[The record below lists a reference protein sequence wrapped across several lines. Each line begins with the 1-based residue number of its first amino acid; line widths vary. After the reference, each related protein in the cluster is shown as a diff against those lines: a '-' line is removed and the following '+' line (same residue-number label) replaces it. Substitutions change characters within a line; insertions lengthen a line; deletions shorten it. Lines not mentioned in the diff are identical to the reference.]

1 MNRKNKRSFVVWMC
15 LRDVFQYARALLVS
29 FFLCF
34 ALVITPA
41 AQSLAQGVSEKSPD
55 GARVVAQKAFDEGQ
69 RLLAEG
75 TASSQLRAIEKFE
88 QATALWQGVSDLRME
103 AISLSYIGKVYD
115 VLGEKQKALEYYD
128 RTLSILRTVGDPS
141 GEATTLNNIGL
152 IYDSLGDKERALDYY
167 NRALPI
173 LRTVGNRRVEAIT
186 LVNVGLAYA
195 SLGEKQKALG
205 YYNQA
210 LPILRAVSDRGGEA
224 VTLNNIGYLYHSLGD
239 KQKALD
245 YFGRALPILQE
256 VGNTHVAAITL
267 NNIGY
272 AYDSINERQKA
283 LDYYNQALQVFRTV
297 GDRRMEAFTLNNLG
311 VSYRS
316 QGEKQK
322 ALDFFT
328 HALSIRLAVGDRPG
342 QAATLSDIGS
352 IYDLMAQQQKALNYY
367 RQALEL
373 SRTVEDREIE
383 ASTLHRIAQVELNL
397 GQFVKARADIE
408 AALVIVEGLRTKIA
422 GQELRASYFAT
433 TQQYFEFYI
442 DLLMRLQRL
451 DPNRGY
457 DAMALEVSERA
468 RARNLLDV
476 LTEARAN
483 IRQGVDPVLLDQ
495 ERALEQKLNVAAERQ
510 TRLLSEVRDKKHA
523 DSLRSQTESLLTQ
536 YQELEAR
543 IRASS
548 PHYAALTQRAQVSLK
563 EIQQQV
569 LDPETILLEYALG
582 DKKSFLFAVTPS
594 LIKSFELPAR
604 AEIERA
610 ARRTYDLLTARNQR
624 IKFETADE
632 QRIRIAKADTGYWES
647 ATVLSRMLLKP
658 VAALLGKKRLLI
670 VADGALNYIPFAA
683 LPAPDSLNPER
694 GSLKSK
700 GNNQRDGRDYGV
712 QTAGFELPLALNHEI
727 VSLPSASTLAILR
740 RELSERKPATKTLAV
755 LADPVFEKDDER
767 VKATKLPQ
775 GRDNREKKSAEGQG
789 AAGAEK
795 SSTPT
800 YDTQADTVGG
810 VNRIERLRFTRQEAN
825 NILALVSETD
835 SMKALDFA
843 ANRAAATSPE
853 LEQYRYVH
861 FATHGV
867 LNSAHPELSA
877 LVLSL
882 VNEQGVEQDGFLWA
896 HEVYNLRLPAEM
908 VVLSG
913 CRTGLGKEIK
923 GEGLVGLTRGFMYAG
938 SARVL
943 VSLWD
948 IADEASSELMVRV
961 YKGILGQQRLRPAAA
976 LRAAQISIWK
986 EKRWEAPYYW
996 AAFILQ
1002 GEPR

>member
-1 MNRKNKRSFVVWMC
+1 MNRENKRSFVVSML
-15 LRDVFQYARALLVS
+15 LRDVFHYARALQAS
-29 FFLCF
+29 FFLCSV
-34 ALVITPA
+34 LVITPG
-41 AQSLAQGVSEKSPD
+41 AQSLAQGVLEKSQD
-55 GARVVAQKAFDEGQ
+55 GTRVVAQRAFDEGR
-69 RLLAEG
+69 RLLGEG
-75 TASSQLRAIEKFE
+75 TASSQLKAIEKFAE
-88 QATALWQGVSDLRME
+88 ATSLWQALGDHRME

-115 VLGEKQKALEYYD
+115 VLGEKQKALHYYD
-128 RTLSILRTVGDPS
+128 RTLSLLHAVGDLS

-152 IYDSLGDKERALDYY
+152 IYDSLGDKQRALDYY
-167 NRALPI
+167 NRALPT
-173 LRTVGNRRVEAIT
+173 LRAIGNRRVEAIT

-195 SLGEKQKALG
+195 SLGEKQRALAN
-205 YYNQA
+205 YNEA

-224 VTLNNIGYLYHSLGD
+224 VTLNNIGYVYDSLSD
-239 KQKALD
+239 RQKALD

-256 VGNTHVAAITL
+256 VGNTRVAAITL
-267 NNIGY
+267 NNMGY

-316 QGEKQK
+316 LGEKQK
-322 ALDFFT
+322 ALAFFT
-328 HALSIRLAVGDRPG
+328 QALSLRIAVGDRPG

-352 IYDLMAQQQKALNYY
+352 IYDLLSQQQRALNYY
-367 RQALEL
+367 KQSLQL
-373 SRTVEDREIE
+373 SRAVEDREIE
-383 ASTLHRIAQVELNL
+383 ASTLHKIAQVERNR
-397 GQFVKARADIE
+397 GQLVKARADIE
-408 AALVIVEGLRTKIA
+408 ATLVIVEGLRTKIA

-451 DPNRGY
+451 DPNRRYG
-457 DAMALEVSERA
+457 AMALEVSERA

-476 LTEARAN
+476 LTEGRAN

-495 ERALEQKLNVAAERQ
+495 EHALEQKLNVAAERQ
-510 TRLLSEVRDKKHA
+510 TRLLSEGRNEKQA
-523 DSLRSQTESLLTQ
+523 DTLRNQTESLLTQ

-548 PHYAALTQRAQVSLK
+548 PRYAALTQRAQVSLE
-563 EIQQQV
+563 EIQKQV
-569 LDPETILLEYALG
+569 LDPETLLLEYALG
-582 DKKSFLFAVTPS
+582 DEKSFLFAVTPS
-594 LIKSFELPAR
+594 FIKSFELPPR
-604 AEIERA
+604 AEIETA
-610 ARRTYDLLTARNQR
+610 ARRAYDLLTARNQR

-632 QRIRIAKADTGYWES
+632 QRIRIGKADTGYWQS

-683 LPAPDSLNPER
+683 LPAPDSLNSKGE
-694 GSLKSK
+694 SLKSTR
-700 GNNQRDGRDYGV
+700 NTQREGRDSRV
-712 QTAGFELPLALNHEI
+712 QAPGIGLPLVLNHEI

-740 RELSERKPATKTLAV
+740 RELSDRKPAAKTLAV

-767 VKATKLPQ
+767 VKATKHPQ
-775 GRDNREKKSAEGQG
+775 ERDNREQKSTKVQ
-789 AAGAEK
+789 AGAEE
-795 SSTPT
+795 SNNPA
-800 YDTQADTVGG
+800 YDTQAAAAGE

-825 NILALVSETD
+825 DILALVSEAD

-843 ANRAAATSPE
+843 ANRAAAISPD

-882 VNEQGVEQDGFLWA
+882 VNEQGEEQDGFLWA

-948 IADEASSELMVRV
+948 IADEASSALMVRV
-961 YKGILGQQRLRPAAA
+961 YKEILGQQRLRPAAA

-986 EKRWEAPYYW
+986 EKRWQAPYYW
-996 AAFILQ
+996 AAFVLQ
-1002 GEPR
+1002 GEPK

>member
-1 MNRKNKRSFVVWMC
+1 ML
-15 LRDVFQYARALLVS
+15 LRDIFRYARDWGGRLFLCSLLVVTS
-29 FFLCF
+29 C
-34 ALVITPA
+34 
-41 AQSLAQGVSEKSPD
+41 AQSLAQVVVEKSQND
-55 GARVVAQKAFDEGQ
+55 SRAVAQRAFDEGQ
-69 RLLAEG
+69 RLFAEA
-75 TASSQLRAIEKFE
+75 TVNSQLKAIEKFS
-88 QATALWQGVSDLRME
+88 QATSLWKAVNDHRME

-115 VLGEKQKALEYYD
+115 LLGEKQKALDHYEQ
-128 RTLSILRTVGDPS
+128 TISILHTVGDLS

-152 IYDSLGDKERALDYY
+152 IYDSLGDKQRALDYY
-167 NRALPI
+167 NRALPT
-173 LRTVGNRRVEAIT
+173 LRAIGNRRVEAIT

-195 SLGEKQKALG
+195 SMGEKQKALA
-205 YYNQA
+205 YYNEA

-224 VTLNNIGYLYHSLGD
+224 VTLNNIGYVYDSLGD

-256 VGNTHVAAITL
+256 VGNTRVAAITL
-267 NNIGY
+267 NNMGY
-272 AYDSINERQKA
+272 AFDSMNERQKA
-283 LDYYNQALQVFRTV
+283 LDYYNKALQVFRTV

-322 ALDFFT
+322 ALDFFS
-328 HALSIRLAVGDRPG
+328 HALSLRIAVGDRPG
-342 QAATLSDIGS
+342 QAATLSDIGT
-352 IYDLMAQQQKALNYY
+352 IYDLMAQQEKALNYY
-367 RQALEL
+367 KQALQL
-373 SRTVEDREIE
+373 SRTVQDREIE
-383 ASTLHRIAQVELNL
+383 ASTLHKIARVERNR
-397 GQFVKARADIE
+397 GEFVKARADIE

-433 TQQYFEFYI
+433 TQQYFDFYI
-442 DLLMRLQRL
+442 DLLMRLARL
-451 DPNRGY
+451 DPNGRYG
-457 DAMALEVSERA
+457 AMALEVSERA
-468 RARNLLDV
+468 RARSLLDV

-495 ERALEQKLNVAAERQ
+495 ERTLEQKLNVAAERQ
-510 TRLLSEVRDKKHA
+510 TRLLSEERTGKSVE
-523 DSLRSQTESLLTQ
+523 SLRNQTESLLTQ

-543 IRASS
+543 IRAGS
-548 PHYAALTQRAQVSLK
+548 PRYAALTQRAQVSLG

-569 LDPETILLEYALG
+569 LDPETLLLEYALG
-582 DKKSFLFAVTPS
+582 DEKSFLFAVTPGF
-594 LIKSFELPAR
+594 IKVFELPPR
-604 AEIERA
+604 AEIETV
-610 ARRTYDLLTARNQR
+610 ARRAYDLLTARNQR

-632 QRIRIAKADTGYWES
+632 QRLRIGRADIQYWQS
-647 ATVLSRMLLKP
+647 AIVLSRMLLKP
-658 VAALLGKKRLLI
+658 VAGLLGKKRLLI
-670 VADGALNYIPFAA
+670 VADGALNYTPFAA
-683 LPAPDSLNPER
+683 LPEPGGLNAAG
-694 GSLKSK
+694 GSLKSTGK
-700 GNNQRDGRDYGV
+700 NQREGSG
-712 QTAGFELPLALNHEI
+712 AEAPGFGLPLVVNHEI

-740 RELSERKPATKTLAV
+740 QELSARKPAAKTLAV

-767 VKATKLPQ
+767 VKATGTPQ
-775 GRDNREKKSAEGQG
+775 ERGNRKRESTEVQGSAGVEEGAYGTQAI
-789 AAGAEK
+789 AAGEA
-795 SSTPT
+795 P
-800 YDTQADTVGG
+800 
-810 VNRIERLRFTRQEAN
+810 RIERLRFTRQEAN
-825 NILALVSETD
+825 DILSLVSEAD

-843 ANRAAATSPE
+843 ANRATAMSPD

-948 IADEASSELMVRV
+948 IADEASSALMVRV
-961 YKGILGQQRLRPAAA
+961 YKEILGQQKLRPAAA
-976 LRAAQISIWK
+976 LREAQISIWK
-986 EKRWEAPYYW
+986 EKRWQAPYYW
-996 AAFILQ
+996 AAFVLQ

>member
-1 MNRKNKRSFVVWMC
+1 MNQGNRCGFAVW
-15 LRDVFQYARALLVS
+15 LSPRDVSHYAVALLATS
-29 FFLCF
+29 FLCSVF
-34 ALVITPA
+34 LILSCT
-41 AQSLAQGVSEKSPD
+41 QSLAQNAPD
-55 GARVVAQKAFDEGQ
+55 TSQDGSRVAAQRAFNEGQ
-69 RLLAEG
+69 RLFAEG
-75 TASSQLRAIEKFE
+75 TATSQLKAIEKFTE
-88 QATALWQGVSDLRME
+88 ATSLWRAVSDHRME

-115 VLGEKQKALEYYD
+115 ALGEKQKALGYYD
-128 RTLSILRTVGDPS
+128 RTISILHAVGDLS

-167 NRALPI
+167 NRALPT
-173 LRTVGNRRVEAIT
+173 LRAVGNRPVEAIT

-210 LPILRAVSDRGGEA
+210 LPILRAVRDRGGEA
-224 VTLNNIGYLYHSLGD
+224 VTLNNIGYVYDSLGD

-256 VGNTHVAAITL
+256 VGNTRVAAITL
-267 NNIGY
+267 NNMGY
-272 AYDSINERQKA
+272 AYDSINERQRA
-283 LDYYNQALQVFRTV
+283 LGYYNEALQVFRTV

-311 VSYRS
+311 VCYRS
-316 QGEKQK
+316 LGDKQK
-322 ALDFFT
+322 ALDYFT
-328 HALSIRLAVGDRPG
+328 RALSLRLAVGDRPG

-352 IYDLMAQQQKALNYY
+352 IYDSMAQQQKALNYY
-367 RQALEL
+367 NQALQL
-373 SRTVEDREIE
+373 SRAVEDWEIE
-383 ASTLHRIAQVELNL
+383 ASTLHKIARVERNR
-397 GQFVKARADIE
+397 GQLVQARADIE

-451 DPNRGY
+451 DPNRRYG
-457 DAMALEVSERA
+457 AMALEVSERA
-468 RARNLLDV
+468 RARSLLDV

-483 IRQGVDPVLLDQ
+483 IRQGVDPALLEQ
-495 ERALEQKLNVAAERQ
+495 ERALQQKLNTMAERQ
-510 TRLLSEVRDKKHA
+510 ARLISEGSNEKQA
-523 DSLRSQTESLLTQ
+523 DTLRKETESLLTQ
-536 YQELEAR
+536 YQEVQAR
-543 IRASS
+543 IRVSS
-548 PHYAALTQRAQVSLK
+548 PRYAALTQRAQVSLE

-569 LDPETILLEYALG
+569 LDPETLLLEYALG
-582 DKKSFLFAVTPS
+582 EEKSFLFAVAPS
-594 LIKSFELPAR
+594 FIQTFELPSR
-604 AEIERA
+604 GLIESA
-610 ARRTYDLLTARNQR
+610 ARRVYDLLTARNQR

-632 QRIRIAKADTGYWES
+632 QRIRIGNADREYWQ
-647 ATVLSRMLLKP
+647 AAAALSRMLLKP
-658 VAALLGKKRLLI
+658 VSSLLGKKRLLI
-670 VADGALNYIPFAA
+670 VGDGALNYTPFAA
-683 LPAPDSLNPER
+683 LPNPDSLTSED
-694 GSLKSK
+694 GSLKA
-700 GNNQRDGRDYGV
+700 GRNDQRNGQDSRL
-712 QTAGFELPLALNHEI
+712 QASGFELPLVLNHEI

-740 RELSERKPATKTLAV
+740 RELSARKAATKTLAV

-767 VKATKLPQ
+767 VKATKTPQ
-775 GRDNREKKSAEGQG
+775 EVDNRRQKSIPAQDVPGSEGSG
-789 AAGAEK
+789 APMYDTVAAG
-795 SSTPT
+795 
-800 YDTQADTVGG
+800 G
-810 VNRIERLRFTRQEAN
+810 VERIERLRYTRQEAN
-825 NILALVSETD
+825 EILALVSEAD
-835 SMKALDFA
+835 SMKAVDFA

-853 LEQYRYVH
+853 LEQYRYIH

-882 VNEQGVEQDGFLWA
+882 VNEQGVEQEGFLWA

-948 IADEASSELMVRV
+948 IADEASSALMVRV

-986 EKRWEAPYYW
+986 DKRWQAPYYW
-996 AAFILQ
+996 AAFVLQ

>member
-1 MNRKNKRSFVVWMC
+1 MTNPSCLLLLRNFRSLFK
-15 LRDVFQYARALLVS
+15 
-29 FFLCF
+29 FLF
-34 ALVITPA
+34 LVITPA
-41 AQSLAQGVSEKSPD
+41 AQSLAQDVSEKSQD
-55 GARVVAQKAFDEGQ
+55 DSHVVAQRAFKEGQ
-69 RLLAEG
+69 RLLSEG
-75 TASSQLRAIEKFE
+75 TANSQLKAIEKFA
-88 QATALWQGVSDLRME
+88 QATSLWQAVGDHRME

-115 VLGEKQKALEYYD
+115 VLGEKQKALDYYE
-128 RTLSILRTVGDPS
+128 RTISILRTVGDLS

-167 NRALPI
+167 NRALPT
-173 LRTVGNRRVEAIT
+173 LRAIGNRRVEAIT

-224 VTLNNIGYLYHSLGD
+224 VTLNNIGYVYDSLGD

-256 VGNTHVAAITL
+256 VGNTRVAAITL

-272 AYDSINERQKA
+272 AYDSINEKQKA
-283 LDYYNQALQVFRTV
+283 LGYYNQALQVFRTV

-311 VSYRS
+311 VTYRS
-316 QGEKQK
+316 LGEKQK

-328 HALSIRLAVGDRPG
+328 QALSLRLAVGDRPG
-342 QAATLSDIGS
+342 QAATLSDMGS

-367 RQALEL
+367 KQALQL
-373 SRTVEDREIE
+373 SRVVEDREIE
-383 ASTLHRIAQVELNL
+383 ASTLQKIAQIERNR
-397 GQFVKARADIE
+397 GQLAEARTDIE

-451 DPNRGY
+451 DPNRRYG
-457 DAMALEVSERA
+457 AMALEASERA
-468 RARNLLDV
+468 RARSLLDV
-476 LTEARAN
+476 LTEARAD
-483 IRQGVDPVLLDQ
+483 IREGVDPVLLEQ
-495 ERALEQKLNVAAERQ
+495 EVALQQRLNASAERQ
-510 TRLLSEVRDKKHA
+510 TRLLSEGRNEQQANTLKKE
-523 DSLRSQTESLLTQ
+523 TESLLMQ
-536 YQELEAR
+536 YQEVEAR

-548 PHYAALTQRAQVSLK
+548 PRYAALTQRAQVSLE
-563 EIQQQV
+563 EIQRQV
-569 LDPETILLEYALG
+569 LDPETLLLEYALG
-582 DKKSFLFAVTPS
+582 DEKSFLFAVTPS
-594 LIKSFELPAR
+594 FIKSFELPPR
-604 AEIERA
+604 AEIETV
-610 ARRTYDLLTARNQR
+610 ARRAYDLLTARNQP

-632 QRIRIAKADTGYWES
+632 QRLRIGKADSEYWQS
-647 ATVLSRMLLKP
+647 AAVLSRMLLGP
-658 VAALLGKKRLLI
+658 VASLLGKKRLLI
-670 VADGALNYIPFAA
+670 VGDGALNYIPFAG
-683 LPAPDSLNPER
+683 LPTPDSL
-694 GSLKSK
+694 KSEAWSSK
-700 GNNQRDGRDYGV
+700 SRRNNQPQRQGP
-712 QTAGFELPLALNHEI
+712 TLPASGFGLPLVLDHEI

-740 RELSERKPATKTLAV
+740 RELSARKAAAKTLAV

-767 VKATKLPQ
+767 VKATKTPQ
-775 GRDNREKKSAEGQG
+775 ERGNRVQTSIQVQG
-789 AAGAEK
+789 AAGSGDSDALM
-795 SSTPT
+795 
-800 YDTQADTVGG
+800 YDRQAVAADEVKH
-810 VNRIERLRFTRQEAN
+810 IERLRYTRQEAN
-825 NILALVSETD
+825 EILALVSEAD

-843 ANRAAATSPE
+843 ANRATATSAE
-853 LEQYRYVH
+853 LGQYRYVH
-861 FATHGV
+861 FATHGL

-882 VNEQGVEQDGFLWA
+882 VNEQGVAQDGFLWA

-948 IADEASSELMVRV
+948 IADEASSALMVRV
-961 YKGILGQQRLRPAAA
+961 YKEILGQQHLRPAAA

-986 EKRWEAPYYW
+986 EKRWQAPYYW
-996 AAFILQ
+996 AAFVLQ

>member
-1 MNRKNKRSFVVWMC
+1 MNQRNKGSVVVWIW

-29 FFLCF
+29 FSLCSV
-34 ALVITPA
+34 LVVTPA
-41 AQSLAQGVSEKSPD
+41 AQSLAQGVPEKSQD
-55 GARVVAQKAFDEGQ
+55 GSRVNAQRAFDEGQ

-152 IYDSLGDKERALDYY
+152 IYDSLGDKEKALDYY

-173 LRTVGNRRVEAIT
+173 LRTVGNRGVEAIT

-256 VGNTHVAAITL
+256 VGDTHVAAITL

-451 DPNRGY
+451 DPSHAYG
-457 DAMALEVSERA
+457 AMALEVSERA

-483 IRQGVDPVLLDQ
+483 IRQGVDPVLLNQ

-536 YQELEAR
+536 YQELEAG

-594 LIKSFELPAR
+594 LMKSFELPPR
-604 AEIERA
+604 AEIETT
-610 ARRTYDLLTARNQR
+610 ARRAYDLLTARNQR

-632 QRIRIAKADTGYWES
+632 HRIRIAKADTGYWES
-647 ATVLSRMLLKP
+647 ATILSRMLLKP

-683 LPAPDSLNPER
+683 LPAPDSLNPDSGR
-694 GSLKSK
+694 
-700 GNNQRDGRDYGV
+700 NNRVDVQDSGV
-712 QTAGFELPLALNHEI
+712 ETAGFGLPLVLNHEI

-775 GRDNREKKSAEGQG
+775 GRDNREQKSAEGQ
-789 AAGAEK
+789 AAASAEE

-825 NILALVSETD
+825 EILALVSETD

-867 LNSAHPELSA
+867 LNSANPELSA

-948 IADEASSELMVRV
+948 IADEASSALMVRV

-986 EKRWEAPYYW
+986 EKRWQAPYYW